1 MKEILTFLD
10 ALMRHNDR
18 EWFQAHKA
26 EYQRA
31 QAHFNQFAEKLI
43 VETGKF
49 DPSVKDLTI
58 PDCTYRIYKD
68 MRFSKYKIPY
78 KTHMGA
84 YLCPH
89 GKKSG
94 YAGYY
99 FHLEPSESEDYS
111 FGNMLAAGLYNPT
124 PSLAIAIRDRIH
136 TEPELFA
143 AAVKAADK
151 YYHWEDNAKLRKVPN
166 GYPQDDPHAEF
177 LKLKTFTIAAP
188 LPDDIVLGPEERLL
202 DYVVSVFREAK
213 PVNDFINQVIEGGC
227 W

>member
-1 MKEILTFLD
+1 MKQILDFLD
-10 ALMRHNDR
+10 QLMRNNNRD
-18 EWFQAHKA
+18 WFQLHKA
-26 EYQRA
+26 EYQLCQTR
-31 QAHFNQFAEKLI
+31 FNQFAEKLI

-49 DPSVKDLTI
+49 DPSVKDLTVA
-58 PDCTYRIYKD
+58 DCTYRIYKD

-99 FHLEPSESEDYS
+99 FHLEPSESEDYA
-111 FGNMLAAGLYNPT
+111 FGNMLAAGLYNPS
-124 PSLAIAIRDRIH
+124 PSLTIAIRDRIH
-136 TEPELFA
+136 TEPELFSTA
-143 AAVKAADK
+143 IRKAEK
-151 YYHWEDNAKLRKVPN
+151 HYHWNDNVKLKKVPN
-166 GYPQDDPHAEF
+166 GYPQEDIHAEY

-188 LPDDIVLGPEERLL
+188 LPDELVLGPEKQLL
-202 DYVVSVFREAK
+202 DYVVEIFREAK
-213 PVNDFINQVIEGGC
+213 PVNDFINQVIESGC